1 MRNTVDDFA
10 QWMARSGNKR
20 KVGGERVPAEPLSP
34 RTSSRHL
41 KKTRTVLRD
50 LGYLIYIKNPI
61 PRRPNQWLV
70 NPAKD
75 VRFLSVD
82 EVASWFDVHF
92 SAGDRMPREK
102 ARWNDYA
109 GAVRKFAEF
118 MHYEKGVWTEEKLQ
132 KIRRRILLF
141 DIDYPELE
149 IVEPAK
155 AHAFQRWLEAQAGY
169 YIHGTMLYL
178 MQWLGMRYLEVVRAK
193 SSLDGPTLKVDW
205 AKSWVTI
212 WGKGKGGLS
221 KQRSLPLLAE
231 VAQKLQDFVQWRQDH
246 GIVSEDLFVTTWGR
260 SWSESSWGFNKTV
273 RTLSLPRFNKWAL
286 SQDRPELVFSDS
298 EIRKMTTHKMGRHV
312 FGTVYAPQLP
322 AKTLMEYMGI
332 TKFSVVQRYINFSK
346 ADKIEQFERA
356 TRHIVE
362 SGAAVPEAVI
372 TADGI
377 ALIERLK
384 TLAPRGKE
392 KIWCAFLEGLMGLFS
407 RMENEDQGA
416 EEIPEQ
422 SG

>member
-1 MRNTVDDFA
+1 MRSTLEEFLT
-10 QWMARSGNKR
+10 WMSRFGNKR
-20 KVGGERVPAEPLSP
+20 KVNGGRYPAEPLSP
-34 RTSSRHL
+34 RTSTRHL
-41 KKTRTVLRD
+41 KKSRTVLRD

-70 NPAKD
+70 NPDKD
-75 VRFLSVD
+75 VRFLSV
-82 EVASWFDVHF
+82 EEIESWFEAHF
-92 SAGDRMPREK
+92 RAGDRTPREK

-109 GAVRKFAEF
+109 GAIRKFAEF
-118 MHYEKGVWTEEKLQ
+118 MHYGKGVWSEEKLE
-132 KIRRRILLF
+132 KIRRRVLLF
-141 DIDYPELE
+141 DVAYPELE

-155 AHAFQRWLEAQAGY
+155 AHAFQRWLEAQPGY
-169 YIHGTMLYL
+169 YVHGTMLYL
-178 MQWLGMRYLEVVRAK
+178 MQWLGMRYLEVVSAK
-193 SSLDGPTLKVDW
+193 ASLDGPTLKVDW

-221 KQRSLPLLAE
+221 KQRSLPLRVE
-231 VAQKLQDFVQWRQDH
+231 VAQKLKDYVQWRQDH
-246 GIVSEDLFVTTWGR
+246 GILAEDFFVTTWR
-260 SWSESSWGFNKTV
+260 LSWSESSWGFNKTI
-273 RTLSLPRFNKWAL
+273 RTLCLPRFNNWAQ
-286 SQDRPELVFSDS
+286 SQNRSELVFSQE

-362 SGAAVPEAVI
+362 SGAAVPEAAI

-384 TLAPRGKE
+384 TLAPGGKE
-392 KIWCAFLEGLMGLFS
+392 KIWGAFLEGLMGLFS